1 MTRIAFTVAGIPAP
15 RSACAPSYEVRDD
28 RAGTLVLSCR
38 GGAVICQP
46 MSRADRN
53 RLRRGEVPRI
63 ELLKSTWWSL
73 RFAIWEG
80 QLLHGGAL

>member
-1 MTRIAFTVAGIPAP
+1 
-15 RSACAPSYEVRDD
+15 
-28 RAGTLVLSCR
+28 
-38 GGAVICQP
+38 